1 MKFNHLFYNSTVNFN
16 SISKKKIVLSILLG
30 LVAALLIYSFFYVFR
45 EAIRMLFLDFEN
57 RPLIIPE
64 TERQFY
70 NLFFAAIAMILGNSM
85 AISFLFSRPQ
95 NVFMRRHNIRA
106 KIINDQMFL
115 GPNFIHWF
123 AKIWFLF
130 GLFAAQFMDSAFI
143 TNFIAPS
150 ILLIVVLYLD
160 SWKTFIRVIKK
171 NRWKIQVAHLITF
184 ILLTFILSK
193 IDSVDYKS
201 YDKVMLASN
210 PTINVP
216 LSLYKKDNYNLNYY
230 GNVVFKMKFSSN
242 TNVDLLNL
250 SNNKIEFY
258 EIHNIIED
266 WKKEVFYSDYS
277 KFLIKLRA
285 NKNILIRHIK
295 EFELELFNDNHYKII
310 YEVANDDKTTS
321 RFSNNQ
327 IKYTISPSLQEA
339 LPQKG
344 RPPRVPGWD
353 LYKEHRFKDTLSLHI
368 SDNIKIDGREIPLQT
383 LSKKLKRHINKS
395 TVIEYVYAD
404 SVTYQ
409 DYINVL
415 SAHKI
420 AVWELRATEN
430 YEAIN
435 EQYYKNQFTR
445 DEELN
450 KERWR
455 IREKYPIHITERFE

>member
-30 LVAALLIYSFFYVFR
+30 LVAALLIYSFFYVLR

-216 LSLYKKDNYNLNYY
+216 LSICKKDNLILTIM
-230 GNVVFKMKFSSN
+230 VIS
-242 TNVDLLNL
+242 
-250 SNNKIEFY
+250 
-258 EIHNIIED
+258 
-266 WKKEVFYSDYS
+266 
-277 KFLIKLRA
+277 FLK
-285 NKNILIRHIK
+285 
-295 EFELELFNDNHYKII
+295 
-310 YEVANDDKTTS
+310 
-321 RFSNNQ
+321 
-327 IKYTISPSLQEA
+327 
-339 LPQKG
+339 
-344 RPPRVPGWD
+344 
-353 LYKEHRFKDTLSLHI
+353 
-368 SDNIKIDGREIPLQT
+368 
-383 LSKKLKRHINKS
+383 
-395 TVIEYVYAD
+395 
-404 SVTYQ
+404 
-409 DYINVL
+409 
-415 SAHKI
+415 
-420 AVWELRATEN
+420 
-430 YEAIN
+430 
-435 EQYYKNQFTR
+435 
-445 DEELN
+445 
-450 KERWR
+450 
-455 IREKYPIHITERFE
+455 